1 MSRRDARRLA
11 LRILYESDVAGTP
24 AAEVMERHAEAGESV
39 EEFARELVE
48 GTGEHLGE
56 IDELIQ
62 RHAKDWTVARM
73 PAVDRAIL
81 RLACFEIVYL
91 ENVPASVAVNEAVEA
106 AKELSTEESGR
117 FVNGVL
123 GAVAR
128 EAEG

>member
-1 MSRRDARRLA
+1 MSRREARRLA

-91 ENVPASVAVNEAVEA
+91 ENVPASVAVNEAVEE
-106 AKELSTEESGR
+106 AKEFSTEESGR